1 MDGAVTVVMLLAVSV
16 SLTARV
22 KRSPCTTLGSVM
34 LPGSI
39 VYEAVFCE
47 MLPNTRVA
55 MVTWR
60 DACQSQSLVLYSL

>member
-1 MDGAVTVVMLLAVSV
+1 MEGAVTVVVLLEVSV
-16 SLTARV
+16 NRTARV
-22 KRSPCTTLGSVM
+22 KVSPCTTLGRVM

-60 DACQSQSLVLYSL
+60 EACQSQ